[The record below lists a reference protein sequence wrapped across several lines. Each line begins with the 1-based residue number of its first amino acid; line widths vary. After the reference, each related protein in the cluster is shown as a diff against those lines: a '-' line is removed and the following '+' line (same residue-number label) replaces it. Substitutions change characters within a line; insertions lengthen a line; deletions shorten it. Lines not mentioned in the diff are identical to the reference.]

1 MIHGSTEEVRTQIE
15 DDTPK
20 ENPTNL
26 PYISFTGGRV
36 GCAHLIFFQV
46 ETVKTKQNSEE
57 FPRNLSVQKVSF
69 CLF

>member
-1 MIHGSTEEVRTQIE
+1 MIHGSAEEVRTQIA

-46 ETVKTKQNSEE
+46 ETVKTKQNSE
-57 FPRNLSVQKVSF
+57 
-69 CLF
+69 

>member
-36 GCAHLIFFQV
+36 GCAHLIFL
-46 ETVKTKQNSEE
+46 
-57 FPRNLSVQKVSF
+57 LSGNCKNEAKF
-69 CLF
+69 